1 MTPPAYFFDLSA
13 ESSEPPEEDD
23 VSDEPPDEDDE
34 LDEEPSVLP
43 SMFCS
48 RSSCGFCFT
57 TGSTGGI

>member
-23 VSDEPPDEDDE
+23 VSDEPPDE
-34 LDEEPSVLP
+34 LDEGLSVLP